1 MSEKPEKPKQEA
13 QVKRYPPER
22 RNLPPMPEGAFETG
36 VTNQKMAAI
45 LGQMATYWPQVEDA
59 MIDFFRDLLGLLRD
73 EDFPAR
79 QIFKSI
85 INAQTRIKI
94 LSTLLKRTKGNQ
106 DKSANYDWVIKEFSN
121 LNDARNSYLH
131 GLWHTFEDGRAF
143 LAEYSIDEDFFLQQR
158 EVTHEEIAKVLERMM
173 YLRALT
179 RLRHFDRP

>member
-1 MSEKPEKPKQEA
+1 M
-13 QVKRYPPER
+13 KRYPPDR
-22 RNLPPMPEGAFETG
+22 KKLPPIPEGAFETG
-36 VTNQKMAAI
+36 VSNPKMAAI

-94 LSTLLKRTKGNQ
+94 LSTLLKRTEHNKN
-106 DKSANYDWVIKEFSN
+106 KSANYDWVIKEFSQ

-143 LAEYSIDEDFFLQQR
+143 LAEYSIDEDYFMQQR
-158 EVTHEEIAKVLERMM
+158 EVTHDEVEKVLQRMAQ
-173 YLRALT
+173 LRALT
-179 RLRHFDRP
+179 KLRHFDR

>member
-1 MSEKPEKPKQEA
+1 MSKKPEKPKQQA
-13 QVKRYPPER
+13 QVKRYPPDR
-22 RNLPPMPEGAFETG
+22 RNLPAMPVGGYETG

-79 QIFKSI
+79 KIFTSI

-94 LSTLLKRTKGNQ
+94 LSTLLKRTKDNQ
-106 DKSANYDWVIKEFSN
+106 DKSANYDWVINEFSN

-131 GLWHTFEDGRAF
+131 ATSLVTQIAVLARPHGL
-143 LAEYSIDEDFFLQQR
+143 
-158 EVTHEEIAKVLERMM
+158 
-173 YLRALT
+173 
-179 RLRHFDRP
+179 